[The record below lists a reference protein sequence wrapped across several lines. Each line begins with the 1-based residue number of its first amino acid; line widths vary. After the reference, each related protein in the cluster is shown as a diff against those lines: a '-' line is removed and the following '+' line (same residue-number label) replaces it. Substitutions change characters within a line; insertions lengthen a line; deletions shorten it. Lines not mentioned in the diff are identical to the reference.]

1 MSSVKVL
8 ILSLTTN
15 AWHYISHNSKKLAI
29 PTKKLSCD
37 TILDK
42 SIKLLGLLHVISF
55 IFLASIV
62 GLISVL
68 LCRVV
73 S

>member
-15 AWHYISHNSKKLAI
+15 AWHYILYNSEKLAI
-29 PTKKLSCD
+29 PIKKKMLCNAV
-37 TILDK
+37 LDK

-55 IFLASIV
+55 IF
-62 GLISVL
+62 
-68 LCRVV
+68 
-73 S
+73 

>member
-15 AWHYISHNSKKLAI
+15 AWHYISHNSKKLTI

-55 IFLASIV
+55 IF
-62 GLISVL
+62 
-68 LCRVV
+68 
-73 S
+73 

>member
-15 AWHYISHNSKKLAI
+15 AWHYISYNSEKLAI
-29 PTKKLSCD
+29 PIKKKMLCNAV
-37 TILDK
+37 LDK

-55 IFLASIV
+55 IF
-62 GLISVL
+62 
-68 LCRVV
+68 
-73 S
+73 